1 MKLPVRR
8 TAPGKSAW
16 QWDFSFRGKMSLP
29 GKTIA
34 LMIATWLLGFLPA
47 PGSAQAPSAD
57 DRKVTDVTGE
67 VELRPASST
76 HPADASEV
84 VVWLVPNASVQRVS
98 AAPQRAHYRLLQRN
112 KRFEPRLLV
121 IPVGS
126 VVDFPN
132 ADPWFH
138 NVFSLYRGKRFDLGL
153 YQAGAQRSVKFDR
166 IGPSYLFCN
175 IHPEMTGVV
184 LVVDTDSFGISD
196 KAGRFSIQD
205 VPAGRYTVHVW
216 YENATPESLKNLQR
230 SVLIEGQNRAIPTIS
245 VPVAKQQGDHK
256 NKYSQDYD
264 PGTLRTDY

>member
-1 MKLPVRR
+1 MRI
-8 TAPGKSAW
+8 AGKI
-16 QWDFSFRGKMSLP
+16 
-29 GKTIA
+29 IA
-34 LMIATWLLGFLPA
+34 LLLMGFLPA
-47 PGSAQAPSAD
+47 PDSAQAPNAAG
-57 DRKVTDVTGE
+57 KVTAVTGE
-67 VELRPASST
+67 VELRQASPAHST
-76 HPADASEV
+76 EASEV
-84 VVWLVPNASVQRVS
+84 VVWLVPNASVQRIS
-98 AAPQRAHYRLLQRN
+98 TTTQKTHYRLVQRN

-196 KAGRFSIQD
+196 KAGRFSIPD
-205 VPAGRYTVHVW
+205 VPPGRYTLHVW
-216 YENATPESLKNLQR
+216 YETATPESLKNLQR
-230 SVLIEGQNRAIPTIS
+230 SVLIDGQNRAIPMIS
-245 VPVAKQQGDHK
+245 VQVAKQQQNHK

-264 PGTLRTDY
+264 PETLRTDY